1 MSDKNVVFFEDNLH
15 SHFNPLAL
23 TRPVF
28 QLICGMKYVWKSIM
42 DRFYP
47 DANVSFICRDYLKAV
62 FKQNIDAK
70 VNDLSEINNALFING
85 RTLGSLSQLPP
96 IDGESEIGLQGET
109 IVYARLN
116 PSEIKSLADGIS
128 DKPEDFVSKLG
139 AIDVSKEQ
147 VNSIKLAN
155 YIWDLMG
162 LNAEAIIADFKLFGK
177 PEESRGIIEKGAYI
191 RVKLKDEI
199 TVLDAEEA
207 TKLMMKG
214 DIPLH
219 VGKGSRVY
227 TGVTIDLTT
236 GPVYIGDYAD
246 IRPPSLIDGPCCIM
260 DSSGKPKHTTII
272 DGALMRSGSTLG
284 PVCRIGGELEESIIQ
299 GYTNKHHAGFIG
311 HAYLGE
317 WVNIGAMGT
326 NSDLKNDMS
335 EVKVPVNGKLED
347 TYSIKV
353 GSFIG
358 DHAKLGIGALL
369 TTGTVVGIMTNVLA
383 SGSIPP
389 QDIPSF
395 CFYREDR
402 FSRGFRPKTFIE
414 IAATVMSRRNVKQT
428 PEDVKLLEKIYEMVK
443 DERDSKI
450 K

>member
-1 MSDKNVVFFEDNLH
+1 M
-15 SHFNPLAL
+15 
-23 TRPVF
+23 
-28 QLICGMKYVWKSIM
+28 
-42 DRFYP
+42 
-47 DANVSFICRDYLKAV
+47 
-62 FKQNIDAK
+62 
-70 VNDLSEINNALFING
+70 
-85 RTLGSLSQLPP
+85 
-96 IDGESEIGLQGET
+96 
-109 IVYARLN
+109 
-116 PSEIKSLADGIS
+116 
-128 DKPEDFVSKLG
+128 
-139 AIDVSKEQ
+139 
-147 VNSIKLAN
+147 
-155 YIWDLMG
+155 
-162 LNAEAIIADFKLFGK
+162 
-177 PEESRGIIEKGAYI
+177 
-191 RVKLKDEI
+191 
-199 TVLDAEEA
+199 
-207 TKLMMKG
+207 
-214 DIPLH
+214 
-219 VGKGSRVY
+219 
-227 TGVTIDLTT
+227 
-236 GPVYIGDYAD
+236 
-246 IRPPSLIDGPCCIM
+246 
-260 DSSGKPKHTTII
+260 
-272 DGALMRSGSTLG
+272 
-284 PVCRIGGELEESIIQ
+284 EESIIQ